1 MSCTIFVDADSC
13 PSQAKNI
20 VLRAGIRRNLNIV
33 YVANRKIP
41 FSMES
46 PLFKMVVVENKEG
59 AADDYIVENVTDKD
73 LVITRDIPLA
83 KRLIDKNVITIN
95 DRGTYFDRENVERML
110 RQRELSMQMAAL
122 GLHTGMSYS
131 TYSNKD
137 VQKFASCFEKACM
150 EMLKRQSSL

>member
-1 MSCTIFVDADSC
+1 MMGIVSVQKISIIPG
-13 PSQAKNI
+13 PSLSILIII
-20 VLRAGIRRNLNIV
+20 VRCRHIGQ
-33 YVANRKIP
+33 IP
-41 FSMES
+41 DHT
-46 PLFKMVVVENKEG
+46 LFFLKVWGMK
-59 AADDYIVENVTDKD
+59 
-73 LVITRDIPLA
+73 LA

-150 EMLKRQSSL
+150 EMLKRQSFL